1 MTQALTESQSEP
13 TVIRPTD
20 GRGFRL
26 DIEGMRGIAVAVVVL
41 FHAEVKWFSGGFV
54 GVDVFFV
61 LSGFLITGLLLDE
74 RDRSETISLSKFYA
88 RRARRLLPASM
99 AVFVATIFLAK
110 WLMSPLD
117 LVELGP
123 QARWVALFGSNIWFS
138 NHATDY
144 LQPDVISP
152 FQQYWSLA
160 VEEQFYL
167 VWPLLI
173 LVLSVGAKS
182 VKMRLRR
189 VAIGV
194 SVVIAAS
201 FVSAVWLTS
210 VRQPSAFFLL
220 PPRAWELGAG
230 ALGAVALRFGFGLST
245 RIASKVGVLGA
256 IAVVAPVFAYGAS
269 TKFPGWMALP
279 PVLGTV
285 GLLLAGSA
293 STGPAGSGGTSD
305 TSQPYV
311 TRLLQAQPLRWL
323 GRYSYSL
330 YLWHWPLLVI
340 PAAAAGRAL
349 SGRERALLVGLS
361 VLAAVATFHLV
372 EDRFRHL
379 QFLARRASSSYA
391 FGAVLVVIAVAS
403 SSALPTTQSIAESVS
418 KSAAGGDS
426 ELSVS
431 LAKAV
436 AEAPQDQAVVYDNEC
451 HRPTETDENTVEL
464 NLAACTTGDTASA
477 AAPTVMLIGDSHAAH
492 WQPALSEIATEDGW
506 RLSSLT
512 RSSCPIVEVPVELES
527 TKAHYLQC
535 DLWRQKIFQLVE
547 VVRPSLVVIGH
558 RSSYYEEQVGV
569 EAWDAALQNTVSRL
583 SQFTKVLVLRD
594 LPSAPNSVPKCIL
607 SNTADLDSCEFIVE
621 DNDAAEA
628 ERERAVV
635 EGVGGRYVDPTGI
648 VCPDGTCEV
657 IDGDFV
663 VFSDSNHLT
672 ASYSRS
678 IADELA
684 VLIEPALGI

>member
-1 MTQALTESQSEP
+1 MAQVLTESPSELAV
-13 TVIRPTD
+13 TGSTD

-26 DIEGMRGIAVAVVVL
+26 DIEGMRGVAVAVVVL
-41 FHAEVKWFSGGFV
+41 FHAGVKWFAGGFV

-74 RDRSETISLSKFYA
+74 RGRSDTINLSRFYA

-117 LVELGP
+117 LVDLGP

-138 NHATDY
+138 SHATDY
-144 LQPDVISP
+144 LQPDVVSP

-167 VWPLLI
+167 VWPFLI
-173 LVLSVGAKS
+173 LVLSLGAKS
-182 VKMRLRR
+182 AKVRLRR

-194 SVVIAAS
+194 SVVVAAS
-201 FVSAVWLTS
+201 FVSAIWLTS

-230 ALGAVALRFGFGLST
+230 ALGAVALRLGFGLST
-245 RIASKVGVLGA
+245 RIAHKVALLGA
-256 IAVVAPVFAYGAS
+256 IAVVVPVFAYGAS
-269 TKFPGWMALP
+269 TEFPGWMALP

-285 GLLLAGSA
+285 ALLLAGSA
-293 STGPAGSGGTSD
+293 STGSEGGAGASD
-305 TSQPYV
+305 VTQSHV
-311 TRLLQAQPLRWL
+311 TRLLQGRPLRWL

-340 PAAAAGRAL
+340 PAAAAGRVL
-349 SGRERALLVGLS
+349 NGWERAMLVGLS
-361 VLAAVATFHLV
+361 VLAAVVTFHLV

-379 QFLARRASSSYA
+379 QFLTRRVSSSYA
-391 FGAVLVVIAVAS
+391 FGAVLVITALAS
-403 SSALPTTQSIAESVS
+403 SSALPTKQSIAESVS
-418 KSAAGGDS
+418 KSATNGDS
-426 ELSVS
+426 DLSVT

-451 HRPTETDENTVEL
+451 HRPTETDESTVEL
-464 NLAACTTGDTASA
+464 NLAACTTGNTAA
-477 AAPTVMLIGDSHAAH
+477 GAPTVMLIGDSHAAH
-492 WQPALSEIATEDGW
+492 WQPALSELATENGW
-506 RLSSLT
+506 QLSSLT
-512 RSSCPIVEVPVELES
+512 RSFCPIVEVPVELES
-527 TKAHYLQC
+527 AKAHYLQC
-535 DLWRQKIFQLVE
+535 DLWREKIFQLVE
-547 VVRPSLVVIGH
+547 VVRPSVVVIGH
-558 RSSYYEEQVGV
+558 RSSYYEEQVGTDV
-569 EAWDAALQNTVSRL
+569 WDVALQNTVSRL
-583 SQFTKVLVLRD
+583 SPFTKVLVLRD

-607 SNTADLDSCEFIVE
+607 SNTDDLDSCEFPVE
-621 DNDAAEA
+621 DDDTAEA

-648 VCPDGTCEV
+648 VCPQGTCEV
-657 IDGDFV
+657 IDGDYV

-678 IADELA
+678 IAGELA
-684 VLIEPALGI
+684 KLVEPALGI